1 MVALGTAYDA
11 DTLPL
16 SLTFRNAGAMKQDAL
31 IRQKWNKLAFIAVN
45 QYHLHVLNSKIG
57 LHMIRKWLAAA
68 LVACSF
74 QAFSLQDTADLEASS
89 SHYIRDD
96 LFIFMHT
103 GPGRNYRI
111 LGSIEAG
118 TPITVLARDND
129 AEFTQ
134 ITDNEGREG
143 WVESRFVSNTM
154 SQAEQLPIISEK
166 LAESQSALQ
175 TAQSENARLR
185 QRLND
190 ARQQVS
196 KLTTTSEEQA
206 SEITRLTA
214 KVDSANK
221 DELVTWFTRGGMVAG
236 VGILLGVMLT
246 YLPKRKRRN
255 SDWM

>member
-1 MVALGTAYDA
+1 
-11 DTLPL
+11 
-16 SLTFRNAGAMKQDAL
+16 
-31 IRQKWNKLAFIAVN
+31 
-45 QYHLHVLNSKIG
+45 
-57 LHMIRKWLAAA
+57 MIRKWLAAA
-68 LVACSF
+68 LIACSF

-118 TPITVLARDND
+118 TPITVLSRDND

-134 ITDNEGREG
+134 ITDNEGRSG
-143 WVESRFVSNTM
+143 WIESKFVSNTM
-154 SQAEQLPIISEK
+154 SRAEQLPIISEK
-166 LAESQSALQ
+166 LAESQSGLQ
-175 TAQSENARLR
+175 SAQSENAKLR
-185 QRLND
+185 QQLSE

-196 KLTTTSEEQA
+196 RLTTTNDEQA
-206 SEITRLTA
+206 SQIIRLTA
-214 KVDSANK
+214 QVESASK

-236 VGILLGVMLT
+236 IGILLGVLIT

-255 SDWM
+255 SEWM

>member
-1 MVALGTAYDA
+1 
-11 DTLPL
+11 
-16 SLTFRNAGAMKQDAL
+16 
-31 IRQKWNKLAFIAVN
+31 
-45 QYHLHVLNSKIG
+45 
-57 LHMIRKWLAAA
+57 MIRKWLTAA
-68 LVACSF
+68 LFVCSF
-74 QAFSLQDTADLEASS
+74 QAFSLQDAAEIEASS
-89 SHYIRDD
+89 AHYIRDD
-96 LFIFMHT
+96 LFVFMHT

-118 TPITVLARDND
+118 TPITVIEQDTE

-134 ITDNEGREG
+134 ITDDEGRKG

-154 SQAEQLPIISEK
+154 SQAEQLPIVSEK

-175 TAQSENARLR
+175 ATQSENARLR
-185 QRLND
+185 QQLND

-196 KLTTTSEEQA
+196 TLTTTSEEQA
-206 SEITRLTA
+206 SEIIRLTA

-255 SDWM
+255 SEWM

>member
-68 LVACSF
+68 LIACSF

-111 LGSIEAG
+111 LGSI
-118 TPITVLARDND
+118 
-129 AEFTQ
+129 
-134 ITDNEGREG
+134 
-143 WVESRFVSNTM
+143 
-154 SQAEQLPIISEK
+154 
-166 LAESQSALQ
+166 
-175 TAQSENARLR
+175 
-185 QRLND
+185 
-190 ARQQVS
+190 
-196 KLTTTSEEQA
+196 
-206 SEITRLTA
+206 
-214 KVDSANK
+214 
-221 DELVTWFTRGGMVAG
+221 
-236 VGILLGVMLT
+236 
-246 YLPKRKRRN
+246 
-255 SDWM
+255 

>member
-1 MVALGTAYDA
+1 
-11 DTLPL
+11 
-16 SLTFRNAGAMKQDAL
+16 
-31 IRQKWNKLAFIAVN
+31 
-45 QYHLHVLNSKIG
+45 
-57 LHMIRKWLAAA
+57 
-68 LVACSF
+68 
-74 QAFSLQDTADLEASS
+74 
-89 SHYIRDD
+89 
-96 LFIFMHT
+96 MHT

-246 YLPKRKRRN
+246 YLPKRKRR
-255 SDWM
+255 SSEWM

>member
-1 MVALGTAYDA
+1 
-11 DTLPL
+11 
-16 SLTFRNAGAMKQDAL
+16 
-31 IRQKWNKLAFIAVN
+31 
-45 QYHLHVLNSKIG
+45 
-57 LHMIRKWLAAA
+57 
-68 LVACSF
+68 
-74 QAFSLQDTADLEASS
+74 
-89 SHYIRDD
+89 
-96 LFIFMHT
+96 
-103 GPGRNYRI
+103 
-111 LGSIEAG
+111 
-118 TPITVLARDND
+118 
-129 AEFTQ
+129 
-134 ITDNEGREG
+134 
-143 WVESRFVSNTM
+143 M

-185 QRLND
+185 QQLND

-246 YLPKRKRRN
+246 YLPKRKRR
-255 SDWM
+255 SSEWM

>member
-1 MVALGTAYDA
+1 
-11 DTLPL
+11 
-16 SLTFRNAGAMKQDAL
+16 
-31 IRQKWNKLAFIAVN
+31 
-45 QYHLHVLNSKIG
+45 
-57 LHMIRKWLAAA
+57 MIRKWLAAA
-68 LVACSF
+68 LIACSF

-118 TPITVLARDND
+118 TPITVLSRDND

-134 ITDNEGREG
+134 ITDNEGRSG
-143 WVESRFVSNTM
+143 WVESKFVSNTM
-154 SQAEQLPIISEK
+154 SRAEQLPIISEK
-166 LAESQSALQ
+166 LAESQSGLQ
-175 TAQSENARLR
+175 SAQSENAKLR
-185 QRLND
+185 QQLSE

-196 KLTTTSEEQA
+196 RLTTTNDEQA
-206 SEITRLTA
+206 SQIIRLTA
-214 KVDSANK
+214 QVESASK

-236 VGILLGVMLT
+236 IGILLGVLIT

-255 SDWM
+255 SEWM

>member
-1 MVALGTAYDA
+1 
-11 DTLPL
+11 
-16 SLTFRNAGAMKQDAL
+16 
-31 IRQKWNKLAFIAVN
+31 
-45 QYHLHVLNSKIG
+45 
-57 LHMIRKWLAAA
+57 MIRKWLAAA
-68 LVACSF
+68 LFACSF

-103 GPGRNYRI
+103 GAGRNYRI

-118 TPITVLARDND
+118 TPITVLDRDND
-129 AEFTQ
+129 AEFTK
-134 ITDNEGREG
+134 ITDNEGRTG

-154 SQAEQLPIISEK
+154 SQAEQLPIISEQ
-166 LAESQSALQ
+166 LADSQRSLQ
-175 TAQSENARLR
+175 SAQSENARLR
-185 QRLND
+185 QQLND

-196 KLTTTSEEQA
+196 TLTTTNEEQA
-206 SEITRLTA
+206 AEVTRLTA

-236 VGILLGVMLT
+236 AGILLGVLLT

-255 SDWM
+255 SEWM